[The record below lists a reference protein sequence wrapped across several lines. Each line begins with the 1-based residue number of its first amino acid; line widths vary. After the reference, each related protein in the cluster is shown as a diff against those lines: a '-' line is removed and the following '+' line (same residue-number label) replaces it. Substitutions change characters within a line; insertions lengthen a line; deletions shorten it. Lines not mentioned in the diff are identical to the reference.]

1 MASVANRKQEKRQR
15 YAKLHKLRRS
25 DGMTN
30 VNPVPIVV
38 NMHGGG
44 QKRGTVSATAICKK
58 KKRLKDVEALLWFG
72 AEVSVSGVGDRWNYE
87 HRKVSDF
94 DQPCNTIWKASNWK
108 QLHFSA

>member
-44 QKRGTVSATAICKK
+44 QKRGTVSATAIWKK
-58 KKRLKDVEALLWFG
+58 KKFKRCGGFAVVW
-72 AEVSVSGVGDRWNYE
+72 
-87 HRKVSDF
+87 
-94 DQPCNTIWKASNWK
+94 C
-108 QLHFSA
+108 